1 MQAVPKIYGEVSF
14 LLTLTLV
21 GLICFEMCSLTDG
34 DLQRLQSVEDVA
46 DNWLE
51 EGMAMKVSTSEV
63 MTQSAI

>member
-1 MQAVPKIYGEVSF
+1 
-14 LLTLTLV
+14 
-21 GLICFEMCSLTDG
+21 MCSLTDG

-51 EGMAMKVSTSEV
+51 EGMAMKVSASEV